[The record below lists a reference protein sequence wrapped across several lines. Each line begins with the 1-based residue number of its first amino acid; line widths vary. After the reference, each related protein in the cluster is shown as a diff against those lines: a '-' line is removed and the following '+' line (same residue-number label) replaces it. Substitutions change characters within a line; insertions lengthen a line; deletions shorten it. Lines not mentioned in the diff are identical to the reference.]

1 MEQYITPG
9 SLVDHRC
16 KKQYK
21 EKALISAATPIGAV
35 YDRIPANNY
44 KYHSMESGE
53 RTREKWPTR

>member
-16 KKQYK
+16 KKRYK

-35 YDRIPANNY
+35 YDRISANNY
-44 KYHSMESGE
+44 NYHSMMSGE
-53 RTREKWPTR
+53 RARENVK